1 MYRSSKV
8 RIVVRRW
15 GVGLPPFQCAKGFP
29 PIQYQF
35 WAVIHKALKKT
46 SLSHRVYGTHSFHFG
61 EASKAVSFGVSS
73 FNLKWLSLW
82 GSKIYHS
89 WDITSRYLWDIKVT
103 SIGWTVWI
111 AQWGTSQGWG
121 GHITSSKV
129 EWSWVET
136 MPLYAF
142 YVLKCRL
149 GKGRF
154 RIHSR
159 LTSELV

>member
-121 GHITSSKV
+121 GGILQALRLNGHGWRLCPFMPSMYSSAG
-129 EWSWVET
+129 WVRED
-136 MPLYAF
+136 
-142 YVLKCRL
+142 
-149 GKGRF
+149 
-154 RIHSR
+154 
-159 LTSELV
+159 SEYIPD